1 MKPGKHDRKEQERGN
16 DMKIRYLGTAA
27 CEGVPAA
34 FCKCEVCE
42 RSRKA
47 GGRNI
52 RTRSQAVID
61 DTLLLDLNADTYIH
75 SLFYGLD
82 LPSIHTCLITHDHE
96 DHLYQDELLNRQE
109 GFAHGIDGQPLSI
122 YGTYPAYA
130 KVVAAIDKRKGYA
143 DHNVMENR
151 VVPVRVKAFEPFE
164 AEGYRITP
172 LAAQHDVR
180 CEPVIYL
187 IEKDGKALLYAHDTG
202 LFPEETWEYLI
213 SHPVKLNLV
222 SFDSTHSIQANSSG
236 HMGFAANAQIRDRL
250 MKEGLVDE
258 NTVYVANHFTHNGGV
273 TYDEMLPV
281 AEKYGFLV
289 SYDGMEVEI

>member
-1 MKPGKHDRKEQERGN
+1 MKPGKHDRKKQERGN

-109 GFAHGIDGQPLSI
+109 GFAHSRKQLR
-122 YGTYPAYA
+122 
-130 KVVAAIDKRKGYA
+130 DKS
-143 DHNVMENR
+143 
-151 VVPVRVKAFEPFE
+151 
-164 AEGYRITP
+164 
-172 LAAQHDVR
+172 L
-180 CEPVIYL
+180 
-187 IEKDGKALLYAHDTG
+187 
-202 LFPEETWEYLI
+202 
-213 SHPVKLNLV
+213 
-222 SFDSTHSIQANSSG
+222 
-236 HMGFAANAQIRDRL
+236 
-250 MKEGLVDE
+250 
-258 NTVYVANHFTHNGGV
+258 
-273 TYDEMLPV
+273 
-281 AEKYGFLV
+281 
-289 SYDGMEVEI
+289 